1 MKHILPYIA
10 TMASAIAG
18 LSWASHLMGYS
29 EYAISAGVVGF
40 FVVVLAGVLHGG
52 IAFGKRSEVFEAH
65 VLTVERLDEKVEQ
78 LDEKV
83 EQLDGKVGQLDKKVG
98 QLDEK
103 VGQLDEKV
111 DGLDVR
117 IGTIETILTR
127 IVSLLDKDNKHGL
140 HIPLRKTSPLHLS
153 KYGEDIAK
161 NINADALVKKY
172 AHNIDIPAGLNPYEI
187 QQACFEYARGNL
199 MNAVSEKEK
208 EVIQINAYKSGD
220 PVSFA
225 LEVMGVLFRD
235 YWFKKQGIDA
245 DDADNHDPEPK
256 KRT

>member
-1 MKHILPYIA
+1 MKHVLPYIV
-10 TMASAIAG
+10 AIIGAAAF
-18 LSWASHLMGYS
+18 LPPAIQQIGYP
-29 EYAISAGVVGF
+29 EYAISAGVGGVVIVVFVG
-40 FVVVLAGVLHGG
+40 ALHFG
-52 IAFGKRSEVFEAH
+52 IAFGKKSEIFDKH
-65 VLTVERLDEKVEQ
+65 VLTVEK
-78 LDEKV
+78 
-83 EQLDGKVGQLDKKVG
+83 LDG
-98 QLDEK
+98 K

-111 DGLDVR
+111 DGLEIR

-127 IVSLLDKDNKHGL
+127 IVSLLDKDNRQGL
-140 HIPLRKTSPLHLS
+140 HIPLRKTSPLRLS
-153 KYGEDIAK
+153 KYGEGIAK

-256 KRT
+256 KRA